1 MNNDH
6 GQAVYQTS
14 PLPLDASV
22 LHYSGGN
29 DSNVIK
35 TEADIYED
43 HKKHAAAAAAAGGS
57 IIYTTSDPNGVN
69 VNVKQ
74 LPHLAVPQ
82 KLDPDLYQ
90 SDKHIDLIYNDGSK
104 TVIYSTTDQK
114 GLELYSGGD
123 ISSLVSDGQVVVQAG
138 LPYATT
144 TGAGGQ
150 PVYIV
155 SDGALPAGVEEH
167 LQR

>member
-1 MNNDH
+1 MPIPIPIPRIPKLLALNSIDH
-6 GQAVYQTS
+6 APS
-14 PLPLDASV
+14 
-22 LHYSGGN
+22 
-29 DSNVIK
+29 
-35 TEADIYED
+35 
-43 HKKHAAAAAAAGGS
+43 
-57 IIYTTSDPNGVN
+57 
-69 VNVKQ
+69 
-74 LPHLAVPQ
+74 
-82 KLDPDLYQ
+82 
-90 SDKHIDLIYNDGSK
+90 
-104 TVIYSTTDQK
+104 STTDQK